1 MNSLTKLV
9 LVNAVYF
16 KGNWMQKFD
25 SSLTAVQP
33 FYLGS
38 KDKQKN
44 VNMMHIDAEFRTG
57 YIESLDA
64 RLLELPYRVVS
75 SFKEYLVQIL
85 FLPKFSSYFR
95 VGFLACSSYFPTKL
109 MGCLNWN

>member
-1 MNSLTKLV
+1 V

-16 KGNWMQKFD
+16 KGNWMRKFD
-25 SSLTAVQP
+25 SSLTAVEP

-57 YIESLDA
+57 YIENLDA
-64 RLLELPYRVVS
+64 RIMELPYVVVS
-75 SFKEYLVQIL
+75 SFKEYLIQGR
-85 FLPKFSSYFR
+85 FLPKFS
-95 VGFLACSSYFPTKL
+95 
-109 MGCLNWN
+109 

>member
-1 MNSLTKLV
+1 M

-16 KGNWMQKFD
+16 KGNWMRKFD
-25 SSLTAVQP
+25 SSLTAVEP

-57 YIESLDA
+57 YIENLDA
-64 RLLELPYRVVS
+64 RIMELPYVVVS
-75 SFKEYLVQIL
+75 SFKEYLIQGR
-85 FLPKFSSYFR
+85 FLPKFS
-95 VGFLACSSYFPTKL
+95 
-109 MGCLNWN
+109 